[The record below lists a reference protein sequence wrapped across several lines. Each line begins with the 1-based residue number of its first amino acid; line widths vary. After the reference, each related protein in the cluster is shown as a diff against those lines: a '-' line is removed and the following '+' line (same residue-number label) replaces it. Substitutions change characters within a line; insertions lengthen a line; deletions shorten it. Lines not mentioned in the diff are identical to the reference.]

1 MVGGIS
7 GWQLLILLL
16 IVVLVFG
23 TKRLRNIGSDLGS
36 AVKGF
41 RKGMDNEPEQQ
52 EPEQIEADAQSAQ
65 AQSHEEASEA
75 ASESTDS
82 KAPATGLST
91 MAPII
96 APIATIIRPPTINST
111 RKSIATP
118 VCNHILCTK
127 QWKSVNSGKY

>member
-41 RKGMDNEPEQQ
+41 RKGMEDESEDSQPEKL
-52 EPEQIEADAQSAQ
+52 EADPPPTEPTAKKTEDKPAARSPG
-65 AQSHEEASEA
+65 SEA
-75 ASESTDS
+75 
-82 KAPATGLST
+82 
-91 MAPII
+91 
-96 APIATIIRPPTINST
+96 
-111 RKSIATP
+111 
-118 VCNHILCTK
+118 
-127 QWKSVNSGKY
+127 